1 MHEANALSKRIC
13 KYVSAVI
20 ILSVAF
26 TITRFFE
33 ASVVYDQ
40 LLDPVTNDTLGFKA
54 HLEPTAMRTAP
65 LYTMYFNWSRLIV
78 LGIIPFVMLVYL
90 NAKIYKDIQA
100 RRKRH
105 FTVRNASHME
115 IVKKPCKKD
124 KKQRFLSKV
133 RMQVNGENASVVEAR
148 NNANDI
154 ELRSI
159 QAEESNVPLVVTP
172 KGGSSARSP
181 VGNPAVGGTGAPPA
195 LTNNE
200 QRRKK
205 EDNMAVI
212 FMGFILVFLIC
223 HFPRLLLNIHE
234 LATIQH
240 AMACQTAGF
249 NAFPYWYEQKLYFKN
264 LSKFY
269 DISVYKLL
277 DDF

>member
-20 ILSVAF
+20 ILSIVF

-33 ASVVYDQ
+33 ATVVYDHQ
-40 LLDPVTNDTLGFKA
+40 MDPVTNDSIGFKA
-54 HLEPTAMRTAP
+54 HLEPTEMRTAP
-65 LYTMYFNWSRLIV
+65 IYTMYFNWSRLIV

-105 FTVRNASHME
+105 FTVRNASHVE
-115 IVKKPCKKD
+115 AVKIPCAKEKK
-124 KKQRFLSKV
+124 KRFPSKV
-133 RMQVNGENASVVEAR
+133 RLQVNGENASIVEAR
-148 NNANDI
+148 NNPNGNDI
-154 ELRSI
+154 EMRSI
-159 QAEESNVPLVVTP
+159 QAEESHVPLVATAKRGSDGGPLVTTT
-172 KGGSSARSP
+172 A
-181 VGNPAVGGTGAPPA
+181 AVSAPPPAA

-234 LATIQH
+234 LVTIQH

-249 NAFPYWYEQKLYFKN
+249 NAFPYW
-264 LSKFY
+264 
-269 DISVYKLL
+269 
-277 DDF
+277 